1 MTIGIGVWALVIYI
15 GVILTVSI
23 VFKKDVGIAML
34 ISFISV
40 SIFGVLVTNLS
51 FFDFIKLGI
60 KAATTETTAYAVMLF
75 VFVSIMMGQTG
86 IIHRL
91 IDILNSLVG
100 RVRGGSAYVS
110 LIASVLFGSI
120 SGSPG
125 SNATTVGSITIPW
138 MIEDGWK
145 KETAATMVCGNS
157 GGGITTPPSNTMFVL
172 LAVPMI
178 ADAVSFA
185 DLYKALWIGGG
196 WTTLFRLL
204 LVAYF
209 VRKYNIQRRDNNQ
222 IVSLKQSFKRSW
234 TSLFIF
240 LGVIIPMLLTT
251 GSFSDKLKAME
262 TIGPAIKKLQLVLLI
277 PVILLVVLFVEGF
290 KYLPKDKNTWNDII
304 KTSIKR
310 YGSVAGPIFFAYCA
324 CAVLENLNLAAD
336 MSAFLSSLH
345 LSRFLAVLIVVLIIV
360 LVAGPLT
367 STATVT
373 ATGAVSYA
381 MLTAA
386 GASPL
391 AACITIIVACSTEG
405 STPPA
410 SIPCYISSGIA
421 GCEAE
426 KTFVPL
432 LIYYCLPILII
443 AILIGMGILPVI
455 F

>member
-1 MTIGIGVWALVIYI
+1 MPIGVGVWSLVIYI
-15 GVILTVSI
+15 GTILIVSI
-23 VFKKDVGIAML
+23 IFKKDVGIAML
-34 ISFISV
+34 SSFIII
-40 SIFGVLVTNLS
+40 SIFGVLVTDLS
-51 FFDFIKLGI
+51 FFDYIKLGI
-60 KAATTETTAYAVMLF
+60 KAATTETTSYAVMLF

-91 IDILNSLVG
+91 VDILNSLVG
-100 RVRGGSAYVS
+100 KVRGGSAYVS

-145 KETAATMVCGNS
+145 KEVAATMVCGNS
-157 GGGITTPPSNTMFVL
+157 SGGITTPPSNTMFVL
-172 LAVPMI
+172 LAIPMI
-178 ADAVSFA
+178 ADVVSFA

-196 WTTLFRLL
+196 WTTLFRFLL
-204 LVAYF
+204 IAYF

-222 IVSLKQSFKRSW
+222 IVSLKESLKRSW

-240 LGVIIPMLLTT
+240 VGIIFPMLLTT
-251 GSFSDKLKAME
+251 GSFADKLKAME
-262 TIGPAIKKLQLVLLI
+262 TIGPAIKKLNLVLLI
-277 PVILLVVLFVEGF
+277 PVTLLIILFIEGF
-290 KYLPKDKNTWNDII
+290 KYFPKDKDTWHNII
-304 KTSIKR
+304 KTSVKR
-310 YGSVAGPIFFAYCA
+310 YGGVAGPVFFAYSA
-324 CAVLENLNLAAD
+324 CAVLESLNLAAD
-336 MSAFLSSLH
+336 MSTFLSSLH
-345 LSRFLAVLIVVLIIV
+345 LSKFWAVLIVVLIVV

-381 MLTAA
+381 VLTAV
-386 GASPL
+386 GVSPL
-391 AACITIIVACSTEG
+391 AACLTIIVACSTEG
-405 STPPA
+405 CTPPA
-410 SIPCYISSGIA
+410 SIPCFVSSGIA

-432 LIYYCLPILII
+432 LIYYCFPILVI
-443 AILIGMGILPVI
+443 AILIGMGILPVT